1 MKNFF
6 LVCITLLALM
16 STLVGCLKPAPK
28 VEPWQ
33 LTFNTP
39 TVFGEVQ
46 TDSQKNSSII
56 ATKVYD
62 KPGVSPTPDLP
73 RVMPTLRKDPVD
85 YLVQQGDSLSVIAR
99 NYGVDLNAL
108 LQENEITNPNILEVG
123 QALVIPTVDP
133 NLKPVDFKIIP
144 DSELVYSPSSIGF
157 DSSSFLSQ
165 FSGYLSSLDYS
176 EEVVMQ
182 VAEEYSVNPRILLTA
197 FEYQTGWLRSENK
210 SLDPKTPVPTD
221 AWKTNLYQV
230 LGSIASDLN
239 WGFYHW
245 LDNKIGYFILKDG
258 SYIPASETINAGT
271 AGVQYWAGNHF
282 NKDEWFV
289 ATSEQGIFNLYQ
301 QFFGNPFNHSI
312 DDLLPEDLTQPE
324 LILPF
329 QNGIAWS
336 FTGGPHSGW
345 GVGTAW
351 AALDFAPPG
360 SPMGCVVSGDWVTAV
375 ADGLIIRNEF
385 GTVIQDLDGDGNEQT
400 GWTILYLHISSWE
413 QVQTGTQ
420 VLAGDKIGHTSCEG
434 GVSSGSHL
442 HIARRYNGIWMNA
455 AGSIPFVMDGYST
468 EGSENE
474 YDGFLVKNGEYIEA
488 WAYYRPES
496 LVMR

>member
-56 ATKVYD
+56 ATKEYD

-99 NYGVDLNAL
+99 NYGVDVNAL
-108 LQENEITNPNILEVG
+108 LLANEITNPNILEVG

-157 DSSSFLSQ
+157 DCSSFLSQ

-197 FEYQTGWLRSENK
+197 FEYQTGWLRS
-210 SLDPKTPVPTD
+210 
-221 AWKTNLYQV
+221 
-230 LGSIASDLN
+230 
-239 WGFYHW
+239 
-245 LDNKIGYFILKDG
+245 
-258 SYIPASETINAGT
+258 
-271 AGVQYWAGNHF
+271 
-282 NKDEWFV
+282 
-289 ATSEQGIFNLYQ
+289 
-301 QFFGNPFNHSI
+301 
-312 DDLLPEDLTQPE
+312 
-324 LILPF
+324 
-329 QNGIAWS
+329 
-336 FTGGPHSGW
+336 
-345 GVGTAW
+345 
-351 AALDFAPPG
+351 
-360 SPMGCVVSGDWVTAV
+360 
-375 ADGLIIRNEF
+375 
-385 GTVIQDLDGDGNEQT
+385 
-400 GWTILYLHISSWE
+400 
-413 QVQTGTQ
+413 
-420 VLAGDKIGHTSCEG
+420 
-434 GVSSGSHL
+434 
-442 HIARRYNGIWMNA
+442 
-455 AGSIPFVMDGYST
+455 
-468 EGSENE
+468 
-474 YDGFLVKNGEYIEA
+474 
-488 WAYYRPES
+488 
-496 LVMR
+496 